1 MTEITFSEKHL
12 LLYLLSHTYLPCFA
26 TLVWKVF
33 HYLLCHHER
42 HILGLLS
49 GVEGY
54 DFCGICRKMLSKHA
68 LHKCLS
74 VWVGE
79 SVLPHLYLARKH
91 RGFLGFAF
99 SSWIDLEM
107 YFLMDGFSPQRG
119 NKNHSK
125 TVALG
130 SSRHLTT
137 PLKTSFFWLFLPQ
150 RKSNESKSWHFR

>member
-1 MTEITFSEKHL
+1 MTETNFSEKHL
-12 LLYLLSHTYLPCFA
+12 LLYLSSHTYLPCSA
-26 TLVWKVF
+26 TSIWKVF
-33 HYLLCHHER
+33 DYLRCHDR
-42 HILGLLS
+42 HLLGLLS

-74 VWVGE
+74 VRVGE

-91 RGFLGFAF
+91 RSFLGFTF
-99 SSWIDLEM
+99 SSWIDWKNVL
-107 YFLMDGFSPQRG
+107 FDGGVFPLRG
-119 NKNHSK
+119 NKNHSE

-137 PLKTSFFWLFLPQ
+137 PLKTTFFWLFLPQ
-150 RKSNESKSWHFR
+150 RKRNESKSWHFR